1 MNIIIGM
8 AGAGTRSSKKQAMIY
23 LPLVRVGGTT
33 MIQSA
38 VESLDIDG
46 TYIFVVQ
53 QEHMTNY
60 PWLEEHLKSFAE
72 TVNIVILDP
81 VTEGALCSLLKA
93 KEFINNDEP

>member
-8 AGAGTRSSKKQAMIY
+8 AGAGTRFKEEGYTVPK
-23 LPLVRVGGTT
+23 PLVRVGGTT

-60 PWLEEHLKSFAE
+60 PWLEKHLRSFADV
-72 TVNIVILDP
+72 VNIVTLDH
-81 VTEGALCSLLKA
+81 VTEGAACSLLKA
-93 KEFINNDEP
+93 KE